1 MERRGAPGAS
11 KTCKKQAMRPEW
23 GLSAHF
29 FCGSGRS
36 SDYYVTKRLKRAILV
51 YTYIIAQEGISM
63 QTERTHS
70 KRGTLDIL
78 AGLRVQREAGKRLAI
93 LAVLCL
99 LLPPVGLIC
108 LWRSRHTNMPVRLG
122 LSLASVLMMVLVM
135 SLVRPHAGVEGVV
148 PTPVRA
154 ERVGYLAAVPEATA
168 QPQDYNVTYYSTDTT
183 EGTDVS
189 LETAY
194 VYAADGIDSYY
205 HATADA
211 ENMVNLRQLT
221 YAQAL
226 REGLTPCPNCYPA
239 SAPAEG
245 E

>member
-1 MERRGAPGAS
+1 M
-11 KTCKKQAMRPEW
+11 
-23 GLSAHF
+23 
-29 FCGSGRS
+29 
-36 SDYYVTKRLKRAILV
+36 TKCVKRAILV
-51 YTYIIAQEGISM
+51 YIYIMGQEGFSM
-63 QTERTHS
+63 QTEHIHS

-78 AGLRVQREAGKRLAI
+78 AGLRLQREAGKRLAI

-99 LLPPVGLIC
+99 LLPLVGLIC
-108 LWRSRHTNMPVRLG
+108 LWRSRHTRTPVRLA
-122 LSLASVLMMVLVM
+122 LSLEALLMMVLVL
-135 SLVRPHAGVEGVV
+135 SLVRPHAGVSGVT

-154 ERVGYLAAVPEATA
+154 DRVGYLAAVPQQAA
-168 QPQDYNVTYYSTDTT
+168 QPDDFNVTYYSSETPD
-183 EGTDVS
+183 DANVS

-239 SAPAEG
+239 SEPSAPAQDG
-245 E
+245 Q

>member
-1 MERRGAPGAS
+1 M
-11 KTCKKQAMRPEW
+11 
-23 GLSAHF
+23 
-29 FCGSGRS
+29 
-36 SDYYVTKRLKRAILV
+36 TKCVKRAILV
-51 YTYIIAQEGISM
+51 YTYIMGQEGFSM
-63 QTERTHS
+63 QTEHIHS

-78 AGLRVQREAGKRLAI
+78 AGLRMQREAGKRLAI

-108 LWRSRHTNMPVRLG
+108 LWRSRHTRTPVRLA
-122 LSLASVLMMVLVM
+122 LSLEALLMMVLVL
-135 SLVRPHAGVEGVV
+135 SLVRPHAGVSGVT

-154 ERVGYLAAVPEATA
+154 DRVGYLAAVPQQTA
-168 QPQDYNVTYYSTDTT
+168 QPDDFNVTYYSSETPD
-183 EGTDVS
+183 DANVS

-239 SAPAEG
+239 SEPSAPAQDG
-245 E
+245 Q